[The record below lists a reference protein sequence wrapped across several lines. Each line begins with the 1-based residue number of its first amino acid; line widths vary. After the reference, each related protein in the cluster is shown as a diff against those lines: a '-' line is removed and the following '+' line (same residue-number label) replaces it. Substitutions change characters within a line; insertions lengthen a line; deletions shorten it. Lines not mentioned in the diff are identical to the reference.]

1 MIRVFVLDD
10 HEVVRRGLRDL
21 LEEDGDVEIVG
32 EAALAADALLRIPVV
47 NPDVAVLE
55 ARLPDGSGIDVC
67 RAVRAAHPDIAVLIL
82 TAYDDDE
89 ALFAAIMAGAAGY
102 LLKQAR
108 APELVAAVR
117 QVASGKSLLD
127 PGVTQKV
134 LARIRDGEPPADP
147 LDLLTPQESRILELI
162 GEGMTNRQIADE
174 MFLAEKTVK
183 NYVTHLLAK
192 LGLKRRT
199 QAAVL
204 AAKRRRS

>member
-1 MIRVFVLDD
+1 MTRVHAVIRVFVLDD

-21 LEEDGDVEIVG
+21 LEEEGDIEIVG

-47 NPDVAVLE
+47 KPDVAVLE

-108 APELVAAVR
+108 
-117 QVASGKSLLD
+117 G
-127 PGVTQKV
+127 
-134 LARIRDGEPPADP
+134 ARA
-147 LDLLTPQESRILELI
+147 
-162 GEGMTNRQIADE
+162 
-174 MFLAEKTVK
+174 
-183 NYVTHLLAK
+183 
-192 LGLKRRT
+192 
-199 QAAVL
+199 
-204 AAKRRRS
+204 RRRSASGGERQVPAGPGRDPEGPGQDSRG